1 MPSDLAARA
10 ADILIEAGMEAAD
23 ARAAAEILV
32 FAQESG
38 IDSHGLIHLPS
49 YVAGISSG
57 ALNARP
63 RMQVLGSHRA
73 AAILDADRAPGAL
86 AGLRAS
92 NEAVVRAK
100 ECGAAVVAVRNS
112 AHFGAAGAFAERMA
126 SAGVVGLI
134 FSNASP
140 TVAPRGARTALFG
153 TNPIAAGFPRHD
165 GPPILVDF
173 ATSAGSRAR
182 IRQAAAEGKPIPTN
196 WALDRNGMP
205 TDDAEAAL
213 SGTMQALGGEK
224 GAALP
229 LLVELLC
236 VVLSGGRPGSE
247 VLPPQDPSGRGRGV
261 SHLFI
266 AMDAEAFGGPREVMA
281 RADRIAA
288 LVESAAPAD
297 PANPPR
303 IPGVRGA
310 RSRALARRDGIV
322 VSRGLS
328 TALTEAR
335 AISQRILASA

>member
-10 ADILIEAGMEAAD
+10 ADILVEAGMD
-23 ARAAAEILV
+23 AAEALATADILV

-38 IDSHGLIHLPS
+38 IDSHGLMHLPS
-49 YVAGISSG
+49 YVAGMASG

-63 RMQVLGSHRA
+63 RMRVLGSHRA
-73 AAILDADRAPGAL
+73 AATLDADRAPGAL
-86 AGLRAS
+86 AGLKAS
-92 NEAVVRAK
+92 EEAVARAK

-126 SAGVVGLI
+126 SAGVAGLI

-153 TNPIAAGFPRHD
+153 TNPIAAGFPRRD
-165 GPPILVDF
+165 GPPIIVDL
-173 ATSAGSRAR
+173 ATSTGSRAR
-182 IRQAAAEGKPIPTN
+182 IRQAAAEGKPIPTD
-196 WALDRNGMP
+196 WALDGNGIP
-205 TDDAEAAL
+205 TGDARAAL

-247 VLPPQDPSGRGRGV
+247 VLPPQDPSGRDRGV

-266 AMDAEAFGGPREVMA
+266 AMDAEAFGGPGEVMA
-281 RADRIAA
+281 RADGIAA
-288 LVESAAPAD
+288 LVEGAAPAD

-303 IPGVRGA
+303 IPGARGA
-310 RSRALARRDGIV
+310 RSRAIARRDGIV
-322 VSRGLS
+322 VSRGLGA
-328 TALTEAR
+328 ALAEAR
-335 AISQRILASA
+335 AISRRIMAGA